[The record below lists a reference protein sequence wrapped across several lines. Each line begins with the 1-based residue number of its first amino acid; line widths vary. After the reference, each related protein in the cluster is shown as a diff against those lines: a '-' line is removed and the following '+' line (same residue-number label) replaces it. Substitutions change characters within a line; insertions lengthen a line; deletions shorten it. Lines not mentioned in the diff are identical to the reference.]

1 MNDDLIRDQPF
12 LHQFQR
18 QRIRHLP
25 QNQLR
30 LRRLIGMLQNLTGTQ
45 AVRLRPVSLHRLY
58 GTGFPPPGMVNQKL
72 RIFSKKAVEQFL
84 VLDRASRHVS
94 HRIQAKRGQ
103 PFGIPPPDPPEIRDR
118 TVGPEFSAVRHFIQ
132 LCDPNPVLIC
142 RDMLGPHIHRHLAK
156 IQIRPD
162 SRRCRDS
169 GLVQYVQ
176 NHSHGKVV
184 GRQVIRFQIRG
195 RIDEDLIDRVN
206 NHILRR
212 HVLHVNSINACAVRH
227 IGCHTRRC
235 DQEVQGKRRIFL
247 PL

>member
-1 MNDDLIRDQPF
+1 MNCDLIRGKPF

-45 AVRLRPVSLHRLY
+45 AVRLRPVGLHCLY
-58 GTGFPPPGMVNQKL
+58 GTGFPPPGMVNEEL
-72 RIFSKKAVEQFL
+72 RIFSNEAVEQFL

-118 TVGPEFSAVRHFIQ
+118 TMRPEFSAVRHFIQ
-132 LCDPNPVLIC
+132 LRDPNSIPIC
-142 RDMLGPHIHRHLAK
+142 RDMLCPHIHRHLAEIK
-156 IQIRPD
+156 IRPD

-176 NHSHGKVV
+176 NHLHGKVT
-184 GRQVIRFQIRG
+184 G
-195 RIDEDLIDRVN
+195 
-206 NHILRR
+206 
-212 HVLHVNSINACAVRH
+212 
-227 IGCHTRRC
+227 
-235 DQEVQGKRRIFL
+235 
-247 PL
+247 